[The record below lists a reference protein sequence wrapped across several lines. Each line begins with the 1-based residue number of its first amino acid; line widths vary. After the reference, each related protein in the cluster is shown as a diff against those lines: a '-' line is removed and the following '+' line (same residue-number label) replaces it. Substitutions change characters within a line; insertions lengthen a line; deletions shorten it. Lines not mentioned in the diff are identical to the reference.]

1 MANTYTQVYIQLIFV
16 VKFRKALIESGWEE
30 RLFKYMIGIIHQNG
44 HKVLAINGMPDHL
57 HILISMKPVQSISDL
72 AQKVK
77 SSSSKWIN
85 ENGLARGKFAWQTGY
100 AGFSYTK
107 SHVDRVVK
115 YIANQ
120 KAHHTK
126 TGFQFEYKRILDELG
141 IEYKEEYLFKSPE

>member
-85 ENGLARGKFAWQTGY
+85 ENGL
-100 AGFSYTK
+100 
-107 SHVDRVVK
+107 VE
-115 YIANQ
+115 ANLHGRQ
-120 KAHHTK
+120 AMQVFPTLNLML
-126 TGFQFEYKRILDELG
+126 IVWLN
-141 IEYKEEYLFKSPE
+141 I